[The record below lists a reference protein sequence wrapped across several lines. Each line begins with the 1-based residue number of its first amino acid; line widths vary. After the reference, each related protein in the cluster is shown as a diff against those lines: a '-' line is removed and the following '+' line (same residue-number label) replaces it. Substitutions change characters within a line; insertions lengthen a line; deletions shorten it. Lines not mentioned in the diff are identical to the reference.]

1 MITIIFRDRIF
12 FGGGESADQWLTVSK
27 RGNLFSFIYFPQ
39 ETLIKNEGRERPW
52 AKEKGEEE
60 VEA

>member
-1 MITIIFRDRIF
+1 MAYS
-12 FGGGESADQWLTVSK
+12 EQ
-27 RGNLFSFIYFPQ
+27 RGYFFSFIYFPQ

-52 AKEKGEEE
+52 AEEKGEEE